1 MIDFQ
6 HLLEAHRKFNTLLR
20 DLALGIEIDT
30 FMQRVVETV
39 EECIPHSFA
48 SILHLDPQT
57 KTLHS
62 AAKNNLP
69 EFYNLAINGVEIGP
83 EVGSCGAAAYLKEP
97 VIASNI
103 NTHPNWKNYLELTQK
118 ANLHACWSIPIL
130 CSKKK
135 VLGTFAIYHQSPTTP
150 EAEEREIL
158 DIAALVVSVAIE
170 KQELEKKITYAATH
184 DELTGLYNRNYL
196 NQAGEALLSISKRK
210 QQPLALLF
218 LDLNKFKR
226 VNDNLGHKHG
236 DILLKQIAEE
246 IRLSIRPSDIAVR
259 FGGDE
264 FIILMLIENV
274 EESTLI
280 ADRIQK
286 NIKSTTNKAILELGF
301 GVSIGIASNTN
312 NYKLTLSKLINM
324 ADKAMYYS
332 KKHQSKFSQYKEVD
346 TKL

>member
-6 HLLEAHRKFNTLLR
+6 HLLDAHRKFNTLLR
-20 DLALGIEIDT
+20 DLALGIDIET
-30 FMQRVVETV
+30 FMLQVVKTV

-48 SILHLDPQT
+48 SILHLDPNT

-69 EFYNLAINGVEIGP
+69 EFYNQAINGIEIGP
-83 EVGSCGAAAYLKEP
+83 DIGSCGAAAFFKKS

-103 NTHPNWKNYLELTQK
+103 NTHPNWQNYLALTQQ

-130 CSKKK
+130 CSKKQ
-135 VLGTFAIYHQSPTTP
+135 VLGTFAIYHQTPISPSP
-150 EAEEREIL
+150 EALEIL

-170 KQELEKKITYAATH
+170 KQELEARVTYAATH

-196 NQAGEALLSISKRK
+196 NHAGEALLSISKRK

-226 VNDNLGHKHG
+226 VNDNLGHKDG
-236 DILLKQIAEE
+236 DILLKQVAEE
-246 IRLSIRPSDIAVR
+246 IQNSIRPSDIAVR

-264 FIILMLIENV
+264 FIILMLIENQQ
-274 EESTLI
+274 ESEI
-280 ADRIQK
+280 VAQRIQTTIK
-286 NIKSTTNKAILELGF
+286 NNINKAILDLGF
-301 GVSIGIASNTN
+301 GVSIGIASNTE
-312 NYKLTLSKLINM
+312 NYQLTLSKLINM
-324 ADKAMYYS
+324 ADKAMYDS
-332 KKHQSKFSQYKEVD
+332 KKHQSQFSQYSD
-346 TKL
+346 SL

>member
-30 FMQRVVETV
+30 FMLQVVETV
-39 EECIPHSFA
+39 EESIPNSFS
-48 SILHLDPQT
+48 SILHLDPKT
-57 KTLHS
+57 NTLHS

-69 EFYNLAINGVEIGP
+69 DFYNQAINGIEIGP
-83 EVGSCGAAAYLKEP
+83 NIGSCGAAAFLKEP

-103 NTHPNWKNYLELTQK
+103 NTHPNWQNYLALTQK

-135 VLGTFAIYHQSPTTP
+135 VLGTFAIYHQTPTTP
-150 EAEEREIL
+150 LPEEREIL

-170 KQELEKKITYAATH
+170 KQELEAKVTYAATH

-196 NQAGEALLSISKRK
+196 NHAGEALLSISKRK

-226 VNDNLGHKHG
+226 VNDNLGHKQG
-236 DILLKQIAEE
+236 DNLLKQVAEE
-246 IRLSIRPSDIAVR
+246 IQSSIRPSDIAVR

-264 FIILMLIENV
+264 FIILMLIENL
-274 EESTLI
+274 EESELI
-280 ADRIQK
+280 AKRIQK
-286 NIKSTTNKAILELGF
+286 TMKNKINKAILELGF
-301 GVSIGIASNTN
+301 GVSIGIASNAE
-312 NYKLTLSKLINM
+312 NYQLTLSKLINM
-324 ADKAMYYS
+324 ADKAMYDS
-332 KKHQSKFSQYKEVD
+332 KKHQSQFSQY
-346 TKL
+346 TTSL

>member
-1 MIDFQ
+1 MIDLQ
-6 HLLEAHRKFNTLLR
+6 HLLEAHRKFNSLLR
-20 DLALGIEIDT
+20 DLALGIKIDT
-30 FMQRVVETV
+30 FIQQVVETV

-48 SILHLDPQT
+48 SILHLDPKTQ
-57 KTLHS
+57 TLHC
-62 AAKNNLP
+62 ATKNNLP
-69 EFYNLAINGVEIGP
+69 DFYNQAINGIEIGP
-83 EVGSCGAAAYLKEP
+83 EVGSCGAAAFLKEP

-103 NTHPNWKNYLELTQK
+103 NTHPNWQNYLALTQQ

-135 VLGTFAIYHQSPTTP
+135 VLGTFAIYHQKPTTP
-150 EAEEREIL
+150 EPEEREIL

-170 KQELEKKITYAATH
+170 KQTLEEQVTYAATH

-196 NQAGEALLSISKRK
+196 NQAGEALLSLSKRK

-218 LDLNKFKR
+218 LDLNKFKLI
-226 VNDNLGHKHG
+226 NDNLGHKRG

-246 IRLSIRPSDIAVR
+246 IKLSIRPSDIAVR

-264 FIILMLIENV
+264 FIILMLLDNI

-280 ADRIQK
+280 AKRIQK
-286 NIKSTTNKAILELGF
+286 NIKNKTNNTILELGF

-312 NYKLTLSKLINM
+312 NYKSTLSKLINM

-332 KKHQSKFSQYKEVD
+332 KKHQLEFSQYEVD
-346 TKL
+346 TKS